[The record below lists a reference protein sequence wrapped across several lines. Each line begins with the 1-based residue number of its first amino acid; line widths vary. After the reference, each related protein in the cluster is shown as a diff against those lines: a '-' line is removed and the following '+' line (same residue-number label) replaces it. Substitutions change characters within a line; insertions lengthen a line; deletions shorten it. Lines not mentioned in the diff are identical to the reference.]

1 MRTVTL
7 FVKKPLNLHASLTEL
22 GRVSRPVI
30 QVAPMLF
37 NGVDQ
42 QVTLIFTDAD
52 TLARFTADLNSVVA
66 GIGID
71 IFTK

>member
-1 MRTVTL
+1 MRTATL
-7 FVKKPLNLHASLTEL
+7 FVNKPLNLHASLTEL
-22 GRVSRPVI
+22 GRETRPVI
-30 QVAPMLF
+30 QIAPVLF
-37 NGVDQ
+37 DGVDQ
-42 QVTLIFTDAD
+42 QFTLIFTDAD

>member
-1 MRTVTL
+1 MRTATL

-22 GRVSRPVI
+22 GRETRPVI
-30 QVAPMLF
+30 QIAPVLF

-42 QVTLIFTDAD
+42 QFTLIFTDAD